1 MTFGEYIEEKRKSKK
16 ITLRGL
22 AEMLDI
28 APSYMS
34 DIEKGKR
41 NPNRKELI
49 DSIAKALCL
58 TQEEHDELYDL
69 SAQQNENDVSADLTQ
84 YIMSDKV
91 ARTALRTARDFNATE
106 DDWNLFIQNLK
117 GNR

>member
-22 AEMLDI
+22 AEKLDI

-49 DSIAKALCL
+49 DNIAKILNL
-58 TQEEHDELYDL
+58 TQEEHNELYDL
-69 SAQQNENDVSADLTQ
+69 SAQQNENDVSVDLTE
-84 YIMSDKV
+84 YIMNDKF

-106 DDWNLFIQNLK
+106 EEWNAFIQTLK